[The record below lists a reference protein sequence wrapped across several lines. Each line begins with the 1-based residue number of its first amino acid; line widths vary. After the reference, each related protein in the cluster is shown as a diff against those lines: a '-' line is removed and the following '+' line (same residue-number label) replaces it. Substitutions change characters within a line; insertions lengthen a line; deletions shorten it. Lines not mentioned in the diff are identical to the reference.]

1 MNFYM
6 PARLPG
12 PARPARVDQNLA
24 GRRCAPA
31 AISGAMRLPWLRYLG
46 KVALVLGAYFVTARL
61 GLRLGAVAGFAT
73 LVWPPSGIALAALFL
88 FGDALWPAVALG
100 ALAVNVAAG
109 APLAV
114 ACGIATGNTLEALAG
129 AKLLRLARF
138 QPSLE
143 RVRDVLALVLFAAFL
158 STLVSALIGA
168 GSLWAGGV
176 VRGSE
181 TLAATQAWWI
191 GDALGDLVIAPAL
204 FVWTARPRIS
214 FGRWRWLEALSV
226 AGLLVGFS
234 LAIFGGGGD
243 GLLRETYMLFP
254 VLVLAASRFGPY
266 GASTGVLLV
275 SAIAIAGTA
284 TGHGPFLR
292 ASLSESL
299 LFLQTF
305 MGIFAL
311 TMLVVEAA
319 MTERNRAVEAR
330 DEFLAIASHEL
341 STPLTALSLQVQ
353 NLLRVLKRDDA
364 EIERLRAHTESTWRM
379 VGRLARMIRELLEI
393 SRISGRIRLEREEV
407 DLTLVIRESVSRLD
421 PQIVQAGS
429 AVTVLAS
436 EPVPGHWDRTRLD
449 QVIDNLLAN
458 AIKFGAGK
466 PVEIVVDGLGPMAR
480 LEVRDHGIGIGL
492 SDQARVFE
500 RFERAVSRR
509 RFGGLGLGLWIAR
522 QVVEAHGG
530 TISLSSEP
538 GHGSTFTV
546 ELPRTGA
553 SG

>member
-1 MNFYM
+1 M
-6 PARLPG
+6 G
-12 PARPARVDQNLA
+12 
-24 GRRCAPA
+24 
-31 AISGAMRLPWLRYLG
+31 LPWLRYLG
-46 KVALVLGAYFVTARL
+46 KAALVFGAYFVTARL
-61 GLRLGAVAGFAT
+61 GLGLDAVAGFAT
-73 LVWPPSGIALAALFL
+73 LVWPPTGISLAALFL
-88 FGDALWPAVALG
+88 LGDSLWPAVALG
-100 ALAVNVAAG
+100 AFAVNLAAG

-114 ACGIATGNTLEALAG
+114 ACGIAAGNTLEALAG

-138 QPSLE
+138 QPGLE
-143 RVRDVLALVLFAAFL
+143 RVRDVLALALLAASL
-158 STLVSALIGA
+158 STLVSALIGV

-176 VRGSE
+176 VHGSGA
-181 TLAATQAWWI
+181 LAAMRAWWV

-204 FVWTARPRIS
+204 FVWTARPPLS
-214 FGRWRWLEALSV
+214 FGRWRWLEALAV
-226 AGLLVGFS
+226 AALLVGLS
-234 LAIFGGGGD
+234 LAIFGGPGD
-243 GLLRETYMLFP
+243 GLLRQTYILFP
-254 VLVLAASRFGPY
+254 ALVLAASRFGPY

-275 SAIAIAGTA
+275 TAIAIAGTA
-284 TGHGPFLR
+284 LGHGPFLR

-299 LFLQTF
+299 LFLQMF
-305 MGIFAL
+305 MGTVAL

-341 STPLTALSLQVQ
+341 STPLTAVSLQVQ
-353 NLLRVLKRDDA
+353 NLLRALKSGHV
-364 EIERLRAHTESTWRM
+364 ETEKLRAHMEATWRM
-379 VGRLARMIRELLEI
+379 VGRLARMMRELLEI

-407 DLTLVIRESVSRLD
+407 DLALLIRESVSRLD

-436 EPVPGHWDRTRLD
+436 EPVPGQWDRTRLD
-449 QVIDNLLAN
+449 QVIDNLLTN

-466 PVEIVVDGLGPMAR
+466 PVEIVVDGVGSMAR

-492 SDQARVFE
+492 GDQARVFE

-530 TISLSSEP
+530 TISLSSEL
-538 GHGSTFTV
+538 GRGSTFTV
-546 ELPRTGA
+546 QLPRALATG
-553 SG
+553 

>member
-1 MNFYM
+1 
-6 PARLPG
+6 
-12 PARPARVDQNLA
+12 
-24 GRRCAPA
+24 
-31 AISGAMRLPWLRYLG
+31 MRLPWLRYLG
-46 KVALVLGAYFVTARL
+46 KAALVFGAYFLTARL

-73 LVWPPSGIALAALFL
+73 LVWPPTGISLAALFL
-88 FGDALWPAVALG
+88 LGDALWPAVALG
-100 ALAVNVAAG
+100 AFAVNIAAG

-129 AKLLRLARF
+129 ANLLRLARF
-138 QPSLE
+138 QPALE
-143 RVRDVLALVLFAAFL
+143 RVRDVLALVLLAAFL
-158 STLVSALIGA
+158 STLVSALIGV

-176 VRGSE
+176 VHGSNA
-181 TLAATQAWWI
+181 LAATQAWWI

-204 FVWTARPRIS
+204 FVWTARPRLS
-214 FGRWRWLEALSV
+214 LGRWRWLEALAV

-234 LAIFGGGGD
+234 LGIFSGAED
-243 GLLRETYMLFP
+243 GLLRQTYMVFP
-254 VLVLAASRFGPY
+254 ALVLAASRFGPY

-275 SAIAIAGTA
+275 SAIAIAGTV

-305 MGIFAL
+305 MGIVAL
-311 TMLVVEAA
+311 TILVVEAA
-319 MTERNRAVEAR
+319 LTERNRAVEAR

-353 NLLRVLKRDDA
+353 NLLRALTRGEA
-364 EIERLRAHTESTWRM
+364 ETEKLRTHTEATWRM

-407 DLTLVIRESVSRLD
+407 DLALLIRESVLRLD
-421 PQIVQAGS
+421 PQIAQAGS

-436 EPVPGHWDRTRLD
+436 EPVPGRWDRTRLD

-466 PVEIVVDGLGPMAR
+466 PVEIVVDGFGPMAR
-480 LEVRDHGIGIGL
+480 LEVRDHGIGIGPR
-492 SDQARVFE
+492 DQARVFE

-538 GHGSTFTV
+538 GRGSTFTV
-546 ELPRTGA
+546 ELPRALATG
-553 SG
+553 

>member
-1 MNFYM
+1 
-6 PARLPG
+6 
-12 PARPARVDQNLA
+12 
-24 GRRCAPA
+24 
-31 AISGAMRLPWLRYLG
+31 MRLPWLRYLG
-46 KVALVLGAYFVTARL
+46 KVALVFGAYFVTARL

-73 LVWPPSGIALAALFL
+73 LVWPPTGISLAALFL
-88 FGDALWPAVALG
+88 LGDALWPAVALG

-129 AKLLRLARF
+129 VTLLRLARF
-138 QPSLE
+138 QPGLE
-143 RVRDVLALVLFAAFL
+143 RVRDVLALVLLAAFL
-158 STLVSALIGA
+158 STLVSALIGV

-181 TLAATQAWWI
+181 ALATQAWWI
-191 GDALGDLVIAPAL
+191 GDALGDLVIAPAV

-214 FGRWRWLEALSV
+214 FGRWRWLEAL
-226 AGLLVGFS
+226 AIAALLVGFS
-234 LAIFGGGGD
+234 LDIFSGSGD
-243 GLLRETYMLFP
+243 GLLRQTYMVFP
-254 VLVLAASRFGPY
+254 ALVLAASRFGPY

-299 LFLQTF
+299 LFLQAF
-305 MGIFAL
+305 MGIVAL

-353 NLLRVLKRDDA
+353 NLLRALKRGES
-364 EIERLRAHTESTWRM
+364 EIDKLRVHTEGTWRM

-407 DLTLVIRESVSRLD
+407 DLALLIRESVSRLD
-421 PQIVQAGS
+421 PQIIQAGS
-429 AVTVLAS
+429 EVTVLAS

-480 LEVRDHGIGIGL
+480 LEVRDHGIGIGP

-538 GHGSTFTV
+538 GRGSTFTV
-546 ELPRTGA
+546 ELPRALAIG
-553 SG
+553 